1 MLQSEIIGM
10 GTHCILM
17 SDNIKME
24 HKRLLLA
31 EQKNRI

>member
-10 GTHCILM
+10 DTHYTPM
-17 SDNIKME
+17 NDNIKMA